1 MALTYTLKSKQYEKE
16 KLNYYRKEDL
26 ELMTTHQL
34 REICIQEKII
44 VGMTYSLDKDELIHQ
59 IMRFRGL
66 DEQHYITEYTRTGYD
81 TLNSMLK
88 VCTIH
93 LAEREINGCAKIICY
108 EDLAVEYFDRF
119 TIEYDAELANTNA
132 LLVSGNGLEICAV
145 FQIRQIGE
153 DREHLYLTKTK
164 DIVCKESNFGNYYLY
179 CMDKTQS
186 DLLHK
191 IYYEDYDFTP
201 EHMQFYRVQVL
212 HFEVRPL
219 IETSMPLAI
228 DFGTSNT
235 TAGMYLDDEY
245 FERLSDQPMREFLK
259 MNDVNYLKHL
269 TASGEV
275 MPTIPTVV
283 GIQGIEGKE
292 IRYVFGHEATRLFHM
307 MYMED
312 GFCVF
317 FDIKRFVSEPDK
329 MEEIIDKD
337 GHRSLVKRKELI
349 RVYLEHI
356 IDVARQRFKCKIT
369 NIHISTPVKQKM
381 IFLDL
386 FQEILEGYTLEKE
399 DMLDEGVAVLY
410 NSIAQLIH
418 DKKYTSGESYRAL
431 IVDCGGGTTDLS
443 SCTFSIENRRVS
455 YKIDI
460 ETAYENGDTDFGG
473 NNLTYR
479 IMQLIKIGMAG
490 YFRNQTVDTIEEL
503 MMKFDIDLFREVD
516 DKQSTASIYEQ
527 LERQY
532 AEAEQWIPTRFKEY
546 ENKNR
551 TEYYAVKN
559 NFYFLFDMAEKVKV
573 EFYKKSNTLR
583 IALSTVLLEEMATTA
598 IVVGRWKLYVRAVD
612 GALAVVKDIPT
623 IYLSIYQ
630 LNLLLKADIYYV
642 IEKFLGKLYETGELQ
657 EFAILRLTGQSCK
670 IDIFREVLKEFI
682 AGKMIA
688 STKKQDTGDKES
700 EYELKLICLNGA
712 VKYLRDK
719 KFGFADIT
727 IHREQAAFPYTIS
740 AMNHE
745 NIEKQLIDGMNR
757 KKTMGYISR
766 TMAEVTLKLYLK
778 DAAGTLRYTYSYT
791 ASPKTFSTAS
801 AEELILR
808 YDGQIMQSD
817 LDDIID
823 KELKFFVLS
832 EESYWGFSV
841 VPIFRKDGQ
850 LYTRNQQFFSFET
863 DGWLT
868 NFFDGTR

>member
-1 MALTYTLKSKQYEKE
+1 MTLTYTLNAKKYEKE
-16 KLNYYRKEDL
+16 KFNYYRKEEL

-34 REICIQEKII
+34 REICIREKII

-81 TLNSMLK
+81 TLNKMLGA
-88 VCTIH
+88 CTIH
-93 LAEREINGCAKIICY
+93 LAERELNGCAKIICY
-108 EDLAVEYFDRF
+108 EELAVDYFDQF
-119 TIEYDAELANTNA
+119 TIDYDEELANTNA
-132 LLVSGNGLEICAV
+132 LLVSGNGLEVCAV
-145 FQIRQIGE
+145 FQLKQIGN
-153 DREHLYLTKTK
+153 DRTHLYLTKTK
-164 DIVCKESNFGNYYLY
+164 DIVCKESSFGNYYLY
-179 CMDKTQS
+179 CMDKKQS

-191 IYYEDYDFTP
+191 IYYEEYDFTP
-201 EHMQFYRVQVL
+201 EHMHFLRVQVL

-219 IETSMPLAI
+219 IETTMPLAI
-228 DFGTSNT
+228 DFGTTNT

-245 FERLSDQPMREFLK
+245 FERLSDQPISNILK
-259 MNDVNYLKHL
+259 MNEVNYLKHL
-269 TASGEV
+269 TESGEV
-275 MPTIPTVV
+275 VPTMPSVV
-283 GIQGIEGKE
+283 GIRSILDQKIN
-292 IRYVFGHEATRLFHM
+292 YVFGHEATRLFHM

-329 MEEIIDKD
+329 MEEIIDKN
-337 GHRSLVKRKELI
+337 GTRSLVQRKELI
-349 RVYLEHI
+349 RVYLEHV
-356 IDVARQRFKCKIT
+356 IDTARQRFKCDIKT
-369 NIHISTPVKQKM
+369 IHISTPVKQKM

-386 FQEILEGYTLEKE
+386 FQELLKGYTLEKE

-418 DKKYTSGESYRAL
+418 DKKYTSGETYRAL

-490 YFRNQTVDTIEEL
+490 FFKDGTTNAVESL
-503 MMKFDIDLFREVD
+503 MATFDIDLFREVD
-516 DKQSTASIYEQ
+516 DKQSTVSIYER
-527 LERQY
+527 LEKEY
-532 AEAEQWIPTRFKEY
+532 KEAETLIPTRFKDY

-583 IALSTVLLEEMATTA
+583 IALSTVLLEEMATTS
-598 IVVGRWKLYVRAVD
+598 IVVGRFKLYVKK
-612 GALAVVKDIPT
+612 GANLEVVKDIPT
-623 IYLSIYQ
+623 TYLSIDQ
-630 LNLLLKADIYYV
+630 LNLLLKSDIYYV
-642 IEKFLGKLYETGELQ
+642 MEKFLGKLYESGELQ

-670 IDIFREVLKEFI
+670 IDIFREVLKEFV

-700 EYELKLICLNGA
+700 EYELKLICLAGA
-712 VKYLRDK
+712 VKYLKDK
-719 KFGFADIT
+719 KFGFADIG
-727 IHREQAAFPYTIS
+727 IRREQAAFPYTIS

-766 TMAEVTLKLYLK
+766 NMADITLKLYLK
-778 DAAGTLRYTYSYT
+778 DASGELRYTYSYI
-791 ASPKTFSTAS
+791 ANPKSFSIATP
-801 AEELILR
+801 EELILQ
-808 YDGQIMQSD
+808 YDGQIIQSD
-817 LDDIID
+817 LDEIIE
-823 KELKFFVLS
+823 KELKFFILS
-832 EESYWGFSV
+832 EESHWGFSV
-841 VPIFRKDGQ
+841 VPVCRKEGE
-850 LYTRNQQFFSFET
+850 LYTTKQQFFSFET
-863 DGWLT
+863 DAWLT